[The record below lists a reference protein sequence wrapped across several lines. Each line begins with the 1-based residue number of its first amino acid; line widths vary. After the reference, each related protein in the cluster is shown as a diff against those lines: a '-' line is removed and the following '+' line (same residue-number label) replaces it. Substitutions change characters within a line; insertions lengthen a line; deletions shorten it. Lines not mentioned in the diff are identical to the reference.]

1 MLDSIYNYTSQTN
14 EVTLGAYIICTVA
27 SLVLG
32 LVIAVIHMYRNTYN
46 KNFVITLVI
55 MPAVV
60 QAVIMLVNGNLGT
73 GLAVMGAFSL
83 IRFRSIPGNAREI
96 GNVFLAMAAGLATGM
111 GYIGIGFVFVL
122 MIGLASIILNRIP
135 FAEGRHQDKHL
146 KVVIPEDLNYEGI
159 FDDIFEEYT
168 TNWKFVKV
176 KTVNMGSLFELHYQ
190 ISMKSGKSEKEMI
203 DAIRC
208 RNGNLNIVCGYVTE
222 GSEIL

>member
-1 MLDSIYNYTSQTN
+1 MLESIYNYTSQTN
-14 EVTLGAYIICTVA
+14 AVTLGAYIVCTVV
-27 SLVLG
+27 SLILG
-32 LVIAVIHMYRNTYN
+32 LIIAGIHMYRNTYN

-83 IRFRSIPGNAREI
+83 IRFRSVPGNAREI

-111 GYIGIGFVFVL
+111 GYIGIGFVFVI
-122 MIGLASIILNRIP
+122 MIGLASVILNILP
-135 FAEGRHQDKHL
+135 FGEGKHQDKHL

-159 FDDIFEEYT
+159 FDDIFDEYT
-168 TNWKFVKV
+168 TSRKFVKV

-190 ISMKSGKSEKEMI
+190 IRLKADKSEKEMI

-208 RNGNLNIVCGYVTE
+208 RNGNLNIVCGYVAE